1 MRTKKAFKDLILSD
15 DFMFGEVM
23 RDKRICRQFLSEVLK
38 KDIVDLEFTA
48 KEFVLDSIYDSHG
61 ARLDIVARDSSGS
74 IYDVEMQN
82 PNKHDVERRSR
93 YYIGNIDKEYF
104 PKGQKDYNDL
114 KDCYVIFVCN
124 YDHVGTGYA
133 YYEKTSCYN
142 NDWNMPCEDGSH
154 LIILNSE
161 YDKEKKNIELPI
173 EEFLSIINGVEHNY
187 SSMLARDVSDR
198 IIEIKKD
205 HAKEHAYMTM
215 EELLMDER
223 SEGYE
228 EGKAEGILEGMNKGL
243 AQGRSEGILEG
254 MTDVLKNLGITK
266 EEYQK
271 ILKIK
276 LEEK

>member
-1 MRTKKAFKDLILSD
+1 MRKKKAFKDLILAD

-104 PKGQKDYNDL
+104 PKGKKDYNDL

-124 YDHVGTGYA
+124 YDHVGAGYA

-173 EEFLSIINGVEHNY
+173 EEFLSIIKGVESNY
-187 SSMLARDVSDR
+187 STTLARDVADRIAEIKSDR
-198 IIEIKKD
+198 V
-205 HAKEHAYMTM
+205 KERSYMTL
-215 EELLMDER
+215 EELMQDER
-223 SEGYE
+223 SEGFE
-228 EGKAEGILEGMNKGL
+228 EGL
-243 AQGRSEGILEG
+243 AQGMEKGLAEGAAQERLK
-254 MTDVLKNLGITK
+254 VLDALGISE

-271 ILKIK
+271 ILQAKSK
-276 LEEK
+276 ENM